1 MERTERKVIFLDIDG
16 VLNCN
21 NTTEIFLGM
30 TGIEDRLVEKLR
42 AIVKATGAEIV
53 LVSTWRDYW
62 EPQEKEKQDAEGK
75 YLDYML
81 QKQELYISDKTDPD
95 WHYKRG
101 QGILEWLKDKN
112 VESFVIL
119 DDEPNDYK
127 EVNLEK
133 YWVQTYD
140 VNDGGITDEDVA
152 KAIGILSKGVFAYD

>member
-1 MERTERKVIFLDIDG
+1 
-16 VLNCN
+16 
-21 NTTEIFLGM
+21 
-30 TGIEDRLVEKLR
+30 
-42 AIVKATGAEIV
+42 
-53 LVSTWRDYW
+53 
-62 EPQEKEKQDAEGK
+62 
-75 YLDYML
+75 ML
-81 QKQELYISDKTDPD
+81 QKQELYISDKTAPD

-152 KAIGILSKGVFAYD
+152 KAIGILSKGVFAFD